1 MYPPVEVFK
10 ATERELVIRRE
21 GLIDAARGLLERE
34 PYIIAVIYIGSVLYK
49 SREEEMHFDTDFI
62 LLTEPQFVHTPD
74 EVNIIMSECLAVA
87 SEKHRVDL
95 PYPDTYDVVKV
106 RHKSESVTLGP
117 FQRDYGNLVVGR
129 AVTYFDPPANRTQVN
144 IITY

>member
-1 MYPPVEVFK
+1 MYPQVEVFK

-87 SEKHRVDL
+87 SEKYRVNL

-106 RHKSESVTLGP
+106 PHKGDLIALGP

-129 AVTYFDPPANRTQVN
+129 SVSYFEPPSNRTRVNIVTY
-144 IITY
+144 